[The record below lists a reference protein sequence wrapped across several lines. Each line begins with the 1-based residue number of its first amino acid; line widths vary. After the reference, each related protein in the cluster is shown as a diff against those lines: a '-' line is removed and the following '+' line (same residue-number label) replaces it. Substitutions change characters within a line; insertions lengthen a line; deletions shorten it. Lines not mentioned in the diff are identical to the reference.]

1 MAKIQGLELN
11 GVAKKTHQKITRE
24 NFVSITMGF
33 FIFYFEVVHA
43 EENDMAYNAPID
55 TNCIGDEWKDVDG
68 ASIVVGHCR
77 AL

>member
-1 MAKIQGLELN
+1 MPGHTTISKKLFDYPLVAKIQGLELN

-55 TNCIGDEWKDVDG
+55 TNCIGDE
-68 ASIVVGHCR
+68 
-77 AL
+77 